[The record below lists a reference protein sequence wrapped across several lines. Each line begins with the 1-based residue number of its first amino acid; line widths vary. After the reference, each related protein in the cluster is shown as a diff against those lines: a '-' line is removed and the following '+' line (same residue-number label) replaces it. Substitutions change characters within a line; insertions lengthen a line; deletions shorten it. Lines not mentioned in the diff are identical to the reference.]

1 MEPSAFPGHG
11 QSKRDS
17 AVTNGLPPEQ
27 HFSEPISIH
36 GAALQESVIVAEF
49 LPGPS
54 LAVLRAYRL
63 VLGWARGREVVSQL
77 PESEGLREWEEELL
91 GAMEKDVGLWAP
103 LAIIAGEMGDLG
115 TVEGE
120 QLARACMVLAEW
132 GFCNGAAASGLLFV
146 EAAALASPAN
156 PRLAYVAGRVLLERG
171 RTREAERWLRRAM
184 RVAAES
190 RDERARALIASA
202 LQRVSGEEG
211 A

>member
-1 MEPSAFPGHG
+1 
-11 QSKRDS
+11 
-17 AVTNGLPPEQ
+17 VTNGLPPEQ
-27 HFSEPISIH
+27 NGFSEPISIQ

-63 VLGWARGREVVSQL
+63 VLAWARRREVVSRL
-77 PESEGLREWEEELL
+77 SESEGLREWEEELL
-91 GAMEKDVGLWAP
+91 RAMEQDTGLWAP
-103 LAIIAGEMGDLG
+103 LAIIAGEMSDLG
-115 TVEGE
+115 SAEGE
-120 QLARACMVLAEW
+120 QLARACMALAEW

-156 PRLAYVAGRVLLERG
+156 PRLAYVTGRVLLERG
-171 RTREAERWLRRAM
+171 RTHEAERWLRRAM

-190 RDERARALIASA
+190 RDERAQALIASA